1 MSCNFL
7 KSIRNLEQAFYF
19 ICRTGHENIDYCEAE
34 YCLPAFN
41 KTHPASLIFLE
52 HSVTPWNFPK
62 SEKSGFRLFLS

>member
-7 KSIRNLEQAFYF
+7 KGVRNLEQAFYF

-34 YCLPAFN
+34 NCLPAFN

-52 HSVTPWNFPK
+52 HT
-62 SEKSGFRLFLS
+62 